1 MLQNFALKTF
11 PDENVVDENMAASI
25 TARAAKSSTKWEKYK
40 LSNFLAFTITWCFLT
55 ENKMA

>member
-11 PDENVVDENMAASI
+11 PDENVVDENMADSI

-40 LSNFLAFTITWCFLT
+40 LSNF
-55 ENKMA
+55 